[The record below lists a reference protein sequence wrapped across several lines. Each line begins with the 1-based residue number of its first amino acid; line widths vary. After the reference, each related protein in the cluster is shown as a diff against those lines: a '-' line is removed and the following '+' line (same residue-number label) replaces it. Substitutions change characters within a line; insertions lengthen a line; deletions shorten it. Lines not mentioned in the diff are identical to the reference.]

1 MNHWQKKM
9 SNNDFYQT
17 DWLKTFRTLGI
28 LLCAVLVVG
37 SLTGCAT
44 EKIVVREKCTYPMP
58 PDNLMQQP
66 QSLKWIRPEL
76 LPLPSSK

>member
-1 MNHWQKKM
+1 MHWQKKM
-9 SNNDFYQT
+9 QQYND
-17 DWLKTFRTLGI
+17 DLNVLLRTLVWLGTP
-28 LLCAVLVVG
+28 LFMLVVVLC
-37 SLTGCAT
+37 LTGCAT
-44 EKIVVREKCTYPMP
+44 ETVVVREPCKYPMP